1 MPRGIRRVAAPSDAT
16 LALALL
22 GAGGS
27 AAVLLVLWQ
36 VGPLQAIA
44 AAAMLAVGG
53 ILLADARAAVLA
65 TVGGVLVLEGTAD
78 WGIPITARMYETV
91 IGPLAP
97 VDFLFVL
104 AIAATALHV
113 LRADLPPRLPFGF
126 TAPLG
131 VLAFAYLVGALNGV
145 LGSEYVRFS
154 LVSQLQSALPLWLI
168 PLLVVNVVRT
178 REDLRAAVGWA
189 GVLAIV
195 KALLGL
201 LVVFGGLGTFE
212 PGIGRLTYYEA
223 PGNLI
228 VLVALMTLL
237 AAGLAR
243 IPLPRWLSWM
253 MPVLALCLLL
263 SYRRTFWL
271 ATIVCT
277 FVVYLV
283 ASGRTGRR
291 LIVPGAVVVALAGA
305 LVLSTGLAG
314 GLQGTLVDRAQSLD
328 PKRLASTD
336 ADRYRLSERRNV
348 VAQISERPLTGI
360 GLGVKWQVRHP
371 LPPDTGYG
379 QQYVHFAVLW
389 QWLRNGVLGVVGYL
403 WLMLAV
409 IAAAVG
415 IWRREPDRQLAAAAL
430 GGGAAAIALL
440 VVELASSVVGVEF
453 RGTTI
458 FAAIV
463 GLLSCAL
470 LLPPAVQV
478 PPDTADTIRSS

>member
-1 MPRGIRRVAAPSDAT
+1 MPPGLRRVAAPSDAT

-27 AAVLLVLWQ
+27 FAVALVLWQ
-36 VGPLQAIA
+36 AGPLPAVA
-44 AAAMLAVGG
+44 AAALLAVGG

-65 TVGGVLVLEGTAD
+65 LVGGVLVFEGTAD
-78 WGIPITARMYETV
+78 WGVPAMARMYETI

-97 VDFLFVL
+97 IDFLLVL
-104 AIAATALHV
+104 AVAATGLHV
-113 LRADLPPRLPFGF
+113 LRADLPPRFPFGF
-126 TAPLG
+126 VAPLSI
-131 VLAFAYLVGALNGV
+131 LAFAYLVGALNGY
-145 LGSEYVRFS
+145 LGGEYVRFS
-154 LVSQLQSALPLWLI
+154 LVSQLQSALPLWLV

-178 REDLRAAVGWA
+178 REELRSAVGWA
-189 GVLAIV
+189 GGLAVL
-195 KALLGL
+195 KAVLGL
-201 LVVFGGLGTFE
+201 VVVFGGLGTFE

-228 VLVALMTLL
+228 VVVALMTLL

-243 IPLPRWLSWM
+243 IP
-253 MPVLALCLLL
+253 MPVWLRWALPLLALSLLL

-277 FVVYLV
+277 IVVYLV

-291 LIVPGAVVVALAGA
+291 LIVPGALVVVVAGW

-328 PKRLASTD
+328 PKRLAATD
-336 ADRYRLSERRNV
+336 ADRYRISERRNV
-348 VAQISERPLTGI
+348 VEQITERPLTGQ
-360 GLGVKWQVRHP
+360 GLGVKWVVRHP

-379 QQYVHFAVLW
+379 QQYIHFSIIW
-389 QWLRNGVLGVVGYL
+389 QWFRNGVLGVVGYL

-409 IAAAVG
+409 VAAGVRL
-415 IWRREPDRQLAAAAL
+415 WRREPDRRLAAAAL
-430 GGGAAAIALL
+430 GGAAGAIALL

-458 FAAIV
+458 FGAII
-463 GLLSCAL
+463 GLLSVGL
-470 LLPPAVQV
+470 MLPASAQV
-478 PPDTADTIRSS
+478 TPGTADTMRSS